1 MALAA
6 LRARGK
12 WTPPAEP
19 RTNPQVRVFLTA
31 RRSVGHELAR
41 CPPTESAMTI
51 PRTVTDV
58 LKKHVT
64 FELEGIDRM

>member
-1 MALAA
+1 
-6 LRARGK
+6 
-12 WTPPAEP
+12 
-19 RTNPQVRVFLTA
+19 
-31 RRSVGHELAR
+31 VGHELAR